1 MSTHHG
7 FIKEFP
13 WIRVDAFNGG
23 DDPGRLN
30 PFTGKAPF
38 VHLLTHAHTDHIQ
51 GLDSPN
57 FQGRIYTTA
66 VTKHLLL
73 NTMEAGERVRH
84 EELPHARKVLKFA
97 NLRKRSLKGKGGS
110 AMDLVREIPLDTP
123 QLIEGPD
130 NASVLVTAIDANH
143 CPGACMFL
151 IEGAVN
157 GVERAVIVTG
167 DIRAEDWW
175 IASLKRHPAL
185 SKYLAWDGPRVAS
198 SSKDVKGKGKARM
211 QDSLPCLD
219 NIYLDTSCVLVDEEL
234 VSKEEA
240 VHSLVHFISQFP
252 PQTRFFLNA
261 WTWGYEEM
269 LKGVYRAFGE
279 RIHLDR
285 YKMKAYSSPPAY
297 IPPFDPLLASLGTT
311 STATPH
317 RFHACERR
325 WKCDQC
331 WGNGTG
337 CYVWDPEYLPMLEG
351 PKQLKQPGRRAA
363 QGEVEGAAPEEDI
376 VYVNPAE
383 MPRWKWEQYK
393 ARLEET
399 LELAKAREERGEA
412 AGSCE
417 SSVDE
422 ASKRPNFLVRA
433 FALLQMLRIVPLAR
447 HSTLPELQRF
457 VALFKPR
464 TLYPLTIIDS
474 KSNPCRD
481 YLAMPTLF
489 ADCLAPG
496 GVEQLAKEAREHRDH
511 VFATRR
517 MSRRTQ
523 LDSSAD
529 DPPDHLALFLNHQL
543 DKSRLNVEGG
553 EEIAELV
560 EVWSRPRKDEELPP
574 LSPTKGGSPL
584 KLHRPPSPEEDVD
597 MSRAIVQ
604 EEEIVIEAQ
613 EQQEERPPKPIGG
626 RIQETSFSNA
636 PPFLPLSEEM
646 RNRLLSYGDSQSQD
660 PPSKSNRLHPLAS
673 SSTPLLPSPAFQEH
687 PTPPPS
693 STEPHRKRRRVTPQ
707 VLAPDSTAPDPS
719 PLDPPPPPATKAT
732 THVDPIPSSRL
743 PTTNSPFAPHAPPA
757 PTPSSRPVARPSRK
771 THAARQRVLSIL
783 YRKIGG
789 LRGPGGAIIPFVPDD
804 PRRLG
809 ILPTKGERKQATPKH
824 ESFKTVSAS
833 VSPADGAGGRGR
845 ETWES

>member
-151 IEGAVN
+151 IEGVVN

-198 SSKDVKGKGKARM
+198 SSKDVKGKGKARK

-285 YKMKAYSSPPAY
+285 YKMKAYSSPAAN

-311 STATPH
+311 STSTPH

-331 WGNGTG
+331 WDNGTG

-351 PKQLKQPGRRAA
+351 PKQLKQPGHRA
-363 QGEVEGAAPEEDI
+363 QVVVEGAAPEEDI

-422 ASKRPNFLVRA
+422 ASKRPNFL
-433 FALLQMLRIVPLAR
+433 IVPLAR

-474 KSNPCRD
+474 RSNPCRD
-481 YLAMPTLF
+481 YLAMPSLF

-511 VFATRR
+511 VVATRR

-529 DPPDHLALFLNHQL
+529 DPPDHLAFFVNPSL

-560 EVWSRPRKDEELPP
+560 EVWSRLRKDEELPP
-574 LSPTKGGSPL
+574 LSPRKGGSPL
-584 KLHRPPSPEEDVD
+584 KLHRSPSPEEHAV
-597 MSRAIVQ
+597 MSSVVVEEEE
-604 EEEIVIEAQ
+604 EEEIVIETQ
-613 EQQEERPPKPIGG
+613 EQQEQRPPKPIGG

-636 PPFLPLSEEM
+636 SPFLPLSEEM

-732 THVDPIPSSRL
+732 TH
-743 PTTNSPFAPHAPPA
+743 
-757 PTPSSRPVARPSRK
+757 
-771 THAARQRVLSIL
+771 RVLSIL

-789 LRGPGGAIIPFVPDD
+789 LRGPGGAIIPFAPDD

-809 ILPTKGERKQATPKH
+809 ILPEKGERKQGTPKQ

-833 VSPADGAGGRGR
+833 VSPAEGAGGRR
-845 ETWES
+845 SEASESYA